1 MSAESAVNNVIT
13 QLKALSSSATTDAV
27 ALVDAANAMLKAA
40 KTPTVSALKFRIVPV
55 DSKYLITPRPPKV
68 ATLAPIILPTIGDM
82 QEITQPTEHFT
93 DRTPSLTLPTFTY
106 ADISAPDRFNEFAPT
121 PEPLGPAPVVPPL
134 SVVSAPSLTAP
145 LRIDVDAVS
154 GKAPEVPKPV
164 FQEFTAD
171 FQSAY
176 SEGLNAVSGG
186 LSEWSV
192 LMHQLRTKLAP
203 IEGAL
208 SDQLRTAMDGTETAL
223 PDSWESQKYDQARQE
238 INTERRSALLA
249 LDRDPASITGVVTGD
264 RVFSRMETELKALQ
278 ATTQAAG
285 KTTVERREREV
296 KHWQWAVALMAKLV
310 DVALEL
316 RAQEIGWQMK
326 GLMIA
331 LDGAEATLALAL
343 KALALKEKEVAF
355 FTRYNATQLRRA
367 ELHMAFEK
375 TKLEPLRMAVENN
388 ALIVGHNDNVLQ
400 AYQLAGNLV
409 QTKLKVFQ
417 SRIDYM
423 TTAAAWEKLK
433 LKSFEADI
441 SAYRATLK
449 RVMAEHTALRAR
461 IQGDVAKADGELAKV
476 KLYEA
481 ELKGQAA
488 DIKAQ
493 AAKVQAQAAQN
504 KSVLE
509 AYTATT
515 ETQLA
520 QFKLLG
526 GVAKS
531 ALTALSKGALAE
543 VAEQEMKLR
552 QDELDDRTELNAAI
566 AQLHRD
572 ALHTTT
578 LLHDHSLLLEQA
590 DAQGSMLMGGSA
602 VVGGIAKQA
611 LASLNAIGTKEVKA
625 SA

>member
-1 MSAESAVNNVIT
+1 MY
-13 QLKALSSSATTDAV
+13 K
-27 ALVDAANAMLKAA
+27 
-40 KTPTVSALKFRIVPV
+40 
-55 DSKYLITPRPPKV
+55 
-68 ATLAPIILPTIGDM
+68 
-82 QEITQPTEHFT
+82 
-93 DRTPSLTLPTFTY
+93 
-106 ADISAPDRFNEFAPT
+106 
-121 PEPLGPAPVVPPL
+121 
-134 SVVSAPSLTAP
+134 
-145 LRIDVDAVS
+145 
-154 GKAPEVPKPV
+154 
-164 FQEFTAD
+164 
-171 FQSAY
+171 
-176 SEGLNAVSGG
+176 
-186 LSEWSV
+186 
-192 LMHQLRTKLAP
+192 
-203 IEGAL
+203 
-208 SDQLRTAMDGTETAL
+208 
-223 PDSWESQKYDQARQE
+223 RQ
-238 INTERRSALLA
+238 
-249 LDRDPASITGVVTGD
+249 
-264 RVFSRMETELKALQ
+264 
-278 ATTQAAG
+278 
-285 KTTVERREREV
+285 
-296 KHWQWAVALMAKLV
+296 
-310 DVALEL
+310 
-316 RAQEIGWQMK
+316 
-326 GLMIA
+326 
-331 LDGAEATLALAL
+331 L

-566 AQLHRD
+566 AQLPRD